1 MAAEILPKGGEGGE
15 QYKAEAGGVD
25 ISPEQRD
32 QLENYIDNMMLLIH
46 KQPAADKIIEGLQR
60 VKNPQAAIAVT
71 ANEVNEMLLRGF
83 QENGKQYNNV
93 TLFYGSYFLVKELIE
108 LGEIAG
114 LFKLTEPERF
124 AAYTLAVQHFIGKGI
139 KDGTIDPVGLQKGV
153 EPLMPDDL
161 RAKGQAAMNQAQGP
175 QAREVMQ

>member
-1 MAAEILPKGGEGGE
+1 MAAEILPKGGE

-32 QLENYIDNMMLLIH
+32 QLENYIDNMMLLVH

-93 TLFYGSYFLVKELIE
+93 TLFYGSYFLVNELIE
-108 LGEIAG
+108 LG
-114 LFKLTEPERF
+114 
-124 AAYTLAVQHFIGKGI
+124 
-139 KDGTIDPVGLQKGV
+139 
-153 EPLMPDDL
+153 
-161 RAKGQAAMNQAQGP
+161 
-175 QAREVMQ
+175 

>member
-1 MAAEILPKGGEGGE
+1 MAAEILPKGGE

-108 LGEIAG
+108 LGEILVGRLPGRREADDIT
-114 LFKLTEPERF
+114 LFESQG
-124 AAYTLAVQHFIGKGI
+124 LAVQ
-139 KDGTIDPVGLQKGV
+139 DLALAVRLEALARARGLGV
-153 EPLMPDDL
+153 ELPY
-161 RAKGQAAMNQAQGP
+161 GG
-175 QAREVMQ
+175 

>member
-1 MAAEILPKGGEGGE
+1 MAAEILPKGGE
-15 QYKAEAGGVD
+15 QYKSEAGGID

-32 QLENYIDNMMLLIH
+32 QLENYIDNMMLLVH

-60 VKNPQAAIAVT
+60 VKNPQAAIAIT
-71 ANEVNEMLLRGF
+71 TNKVNDMLLRGF
-83 QENGKQYNNV
+83 QENGKQFNNV

-108 LGEIAG
+108 LGEVAG

-139 KDGTIDPVGLQKGV
+139 KDKTIDPVQLQKEV

-175 QAREVMQ
+175 QSREVMQ